1 MATILVVDDKDMM
14 RDSLSLA
21 LARAGHK
28 AVTTGDPSEA
38 AALVRQH
45 RPACVI
51 TDLKMPKMDG
61 IELLQK
67 IRAEHPDTPVVL
79 MTAFATISTAVQAMR
94 LGAFDYVQKP
104 FESEEILVVV
114 DRAVEHQKLV
124 AENQA
129 FRANAEA
136 TPPKVL
142 VGQSQPMQQVAERI
156 KQVAASVSA
165 TVMISGESGTGKENV
180 AQVIHS
186 QSARAPRTMICLNCA
201 ALPSNLLESELF
213 GHEKGAFTGADKLRK
228 GRFELADG
236 STLLLDEISEI
247 DLGIQAKLLRVLQ
260 ERAFER
266 VGGSVTQQVDVRV
279 IATTNRNLTEWVKAG
294 KFREDLYYRLNVVP
308 IVLPALRQRI
318 DDVPA
323 LCEHFLSRIAQRDGR
338 PPRKFEPRAMEILQQ
353 YHWPGNVR
361 ELENICERS
370 VVLETGEIIRA
381 GTISPWLATIGVA
394 EASLTL
400 AGAATANPDGSGSTI
415 GVVGDGVGVLEDMER
430 RLILK
435 VLDKHNGHRLRTAR
449 ELGIGLRTLGMKLK
463 KFREEGIL
471 VEA

>member
-1 MATILVVDDKDMM
+1 MATTLVVDDKDMM

-38 AALVRQH
+38 VALVRQH

-67 IRAEHPDTPVVL
+67 VRAEQPDVPVVL
-79 MTAFATISTAVQAMR
+79 MTAFATIGTAVQAMR
-94 LGAFDYVQKP
+94 MGAFDYVQKP
-104 FESEEILVVV
+104 FESDEILVVV
-114 DRAVEHQKLV
+114 DRAIEHGKLV
-124 AENQA
+124 ADNQA

-136 TPPKVL
+136 APPKVL
-142 VGQSQPMQQVAERI
+142 VGESRSISDVKARI
-156 KQVAASVSA
+156 GQVAASGSA
-165 TVMISGESGTGKENV
+165 TVLISGESGTGKENV

-186 QSARAPRTMICLNCA
+186 QSARAGRPMVCLNCA
-201 ALPSNLLESELF
+201 ALPANLLESELF

-247 DLGIQAKLLRVLQ
+247 DLGTQSKLLRVLQ

-266 VGGSVTQQVDVRV
+266 VGSNVTQQVDVRV
-279 IATTNRNLTEWVKAG
+279 IATTNRNLQEWVKQG
-294 KFREDLYYRLNVVP
+294 RFREDLFYRLNVVP
-308 IVLPALRQRI
+308 IPLPPLRERLE
-318 DDVPA
+318 DVPL
-323 LCEHFLSRIAQRDGR
+323 LCEHFLARIAARDGR
-338 PPRKFEPRAMEILQQ
+338 SQRRFEPRALEILQK

-370 VVLETGEIIRA
+370 VVLEVGEVIRA
-381 GTISPWLATIGVA
+381 STIGPWL
-394 EASLTL
+394 
-400 AGAATANPDGSGSTI
+400 STI
-415 GVVGDGVGVLEDMER
+415 GVNEEAIAGMVNGNGVLEELER
-430 RLILK
+430 RTIMK
-435 VLDKHNGHRLRTAR
+435 VLEKHNGHRLRTAK

-463 KFREEGIL
+463 KLKDEGVL